1 MLDLG
6 VERGMVQK
14 WGAYFSFGDERLG
27 QGRTNVKAFM
37 VEHPDVTD
45 KVLDA
50 IQEAL
55 PDAVIPKRVAMPEPP
70 VKMPVAETDAPSAE
84 AAAAN
89 GASLSSVE

>member
-1 MLDLG
+1 MI
-6 VERGMVQK
+6 QK
-14 WGAYFSFGDERLG
+14 SGSYFSFGDERLG
-27 QGRTNVKAFM
+27 QGRTNVKAFL

-55 PDAVIPKRVAMPEPP
+55 PDAVIPRRVATPEAP

-84 AAAAN
+84 AASAN